1 MHQLDAAKNYYCDDI
16 GDVVAVIIL
25 VRQLQNMF
33 RARDMFW
40 TPFGS
45 GMY

>member
-1 MHQLDAAKNYYCDDI
+1 MRRTDAAKNYYYDDI
-16 GDVVAVIIL
+16 GDVVVAIIL

-45 GMY
+45 GM